1 MAVLA
6 GNLAGQWWLLLEV
19 AVVLCVGYLLGQWV
33 AIAFCGQAL
42 VSIILLEYVNYIRH
56 YGLRRGPDERQTVMH
71 AWQSERRW
79 SRWMA
84 DRIPPL
90 GGDKKDESAADADRS
105 ASAEDAVPLNEQ

>member
-6 GNLAGQWWLLLEV
+6 GNLAGQRWLLLEV
-19 AVVLCVGYLLGQWV
+19 AVVLCVGYVLGQWV

-56 YGLRRGPDERQTVMH
+56 YGLRREPDERQTEMH
-71 AWQSERRW
+71 AWQTERRW
-79 SRWMA
+79 SRWTLLELTRHPA
-84 DRIPPL
+84 HHL
-90 GGDKKDESAADADRS
+90 S